1 MTAASEYFS
10 PRGVAR
16 GVMSW
21 ALGTRMQ
28 LDRWEPLVARNLWL
42 HHRNAQLPDPLIWQ
56 AEHDH
61 HFALVACRNLLRALA
76 LADDPVEVDP
86 VVRTQVIA
94 GRDLHEHWDEN
105 MPVFNVRP
113 SGTPPRKSGKDF
125 AVSNP
130 DRSPYDWLAWKSN
143 AGPMLLP
150 LVAAS
155 RVHALLDA
163 CETWATVQV
172 PSLTRFAL
180 PRPASPWTSENPP
193 PDNWWPRPPATTD

>member
-1 MTAASEYFS
+1 MTGASEYFS
-10 PRGVAR
+10 PLGVAR

-42 HHRNAQLPDPLIWQ
+42 HHRNEQLPDPLIWQ

-61 HFALVACRNLLRALA
+61 HFALVACRNLLGALA
-76 LADDPVEVDP
+76 LAGDPVEVDP
-86 VVRTQVIA
+86 VVHTQIA
-94 GRDLHEHWDEN
+94 GRDLHGHWDEN

-130 DRSPYDWLAWKSN
+130 DRSPYDWLAWKGN

-150 LVAAS
+150 LVAAPQ
-155 RVHALLDA
+155 VHALLDA
-163 CETWATVQV
+163 AKPGQR
-172 PSLTRFAL
+172 SRF
-180 PRPASPWTSENPP
+180 RP
-193 PDNWWPRPPATTD
+193 